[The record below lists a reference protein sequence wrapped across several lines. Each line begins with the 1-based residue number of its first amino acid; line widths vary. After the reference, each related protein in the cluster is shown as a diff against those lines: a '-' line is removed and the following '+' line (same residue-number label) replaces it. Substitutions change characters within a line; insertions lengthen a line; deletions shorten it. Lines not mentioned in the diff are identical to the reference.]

1 MLRDVKR
8 HACPFSACSTQILS
22 SPPSPS
28 CHFGVWAL
36 CRKVKACRCPVTQFC
51 WETLEEALL
60 ADRGEGMVL
69 TAETGPYQ
77 VLPAAEPWGRLVRVE
92 EGIGGMSATHQAY
105 DFLSLSIPRHSP
117 RAWFCKVP
125 SCSPALEIFTC
136 LLSMSPF
143 LFWTL
148 FLMTQGCYPCVA
160 GHSLSYREAAHHFS
174 FLRQICSW
182 FLSHLPEKD
191 WDVKTSP
198 DTGETHADSLHPW
211 LSWIFGDDWLYLLS
225 SKGTYGKCSCQ
236 GETWVGNSALLFV
249 LGTFFYLLDPWVGKI
264 PWRRAW

>member
-1 MLRDVKR
+1 MPVHSLLVPLRFFHLLLPLPVTLEFELF
-8 HACPFSACSTQILS
+8 A
-22 SPPSPS
+22 
-28 CHFGVWAL
+28 
-36 CRKVKACRCPVTQFC
+36 RKVKACRCPVTQFC

-143 LFWTL
+143 LF
-148 FLMTQGCYPCVA
+148 
-160 GHSLSYREAAHHFS
+160 
-174 FLRQICSW
+174 
-182 FLSHLPEKD
+182 
-191 WDVKTSP
+191 
-198 DTGETHADSLHPW
+198 
-211 LSWIFGDDWLYLLS
+211 
-225 SKGTYGKCSCQ
+225 
-236 GETWVGNSALLFV
+236 
-249 LGTFFYLLDPWVGKI
+249 
-264 PWRRAW
+264 